1 MGTSNTFSIVYGLS
15 KKIIPYVGEKFLF
28 LGFKK
33 GFELQRFLNL
43 KLITII
49 NKRLDYN
56 NKVIELHV
64 YIGLQLLFSY
74 LLFNSFKQLD
84 SLKIIFRGNIERA

>member
-1 MGTSNTFSIVYGLS
+1 MFVGPLCLGYLKYFFYCVWAF
-15 KKIIPYVGEKFLF
+15 KKDPYVGEKFLF

-49 NKRLDYN
+49 NKKLDCN

-64 YIGLQLLFSY
+64 YIGLC
-74 LLFNSFKQLD
+74 
-84 SLKIIFRGNIERA
+84 IV